1 MSVVLRELLQAS
13 RDLPGRRSF
22 RLLTAHDVEKLQVF
36 YESLNFEERRQRFGA
51 AVSDAAIRRH
61 CAGIDWTSTIVI
73 ARTGPYCLEAAAT
86 IIAVDAH
93 RAEVAVAYPR
103 LCNPSVMLPKLLR
116 LSAIVVAR
124 ELRCEEILVDVGPAP
139 EGLMR
144 MLRDLAPVRL
154 EDDCARIDV
163 REWRSRPLCAQAA
176 A

>member
-1 MSVVLRELLQAS
+1 MNIVLRELLHVS
-13 RDLPGRRSF
+13 KDLPGGRSF

-36 YESLNFEERRQRFGA
+36 YESLAFEERRQRFGA
-51 AVSDAAIRRH
+51 AVSDVAIRRH

-86 IIAVDAH
+86 IVSVDAH
-93 RAEVAVAYPR
+93 RAEVAVACPC
-103 LCNPSVMLPKLLR
+103 LCNPSVVLPKLLR

-124 ELRCEEILVDVGPAP
+124 ELCCDEIIVNVDPAP
-139 EGLMR
+139 EGLVR

-163 REWRSRPLCAQAA
+163 RAWRSRPSCAEAA
-176 A
+176 G